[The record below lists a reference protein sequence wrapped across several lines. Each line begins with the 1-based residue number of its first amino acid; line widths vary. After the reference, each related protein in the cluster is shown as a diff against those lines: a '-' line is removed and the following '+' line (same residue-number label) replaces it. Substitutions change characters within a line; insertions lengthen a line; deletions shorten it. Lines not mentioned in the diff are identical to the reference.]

1 MSNDVA
7 IELFGSDKPSG
18 VEITEN
24 KLTNLVKLG
33 RMGNAYS
40 SKLSAKI
47 QEVKRLQNKVNN
59 DPNFRKLKEAR
70 KEKRQLEQQ
79 LHDVSN
85 AFNGALNQELLDFL
99 PGQSLAEKINVLAPN
114 SSTPLLNAKGV
125 K

>member
-24 KLTNLVKLG
+24 KLQNLVKLG
-33 RMGNAYS
+33 RMGNAFA
-40 SKLSAKI
+40 SKLSAKA

-59 DPNFRKLKEAR
+59 DPNVRKLKQVR

-85 AFNGALNQELLDFL
+85 AFNGALNQELIDFL

-114 SSTPLLNAKGV
+114 GSTPLLNGKAGQ
-125 K
+125 